1 MTMDTENYY
10 EILGIRPDASD
21 EAVKQAYRELAK
33 NYHPDRNP
41 GDRDAELRF
50 KMIGTAYE
58 ALKDADRRQ
67 SYNEYLAFNRGQ
79 KENQRRQWGRLVA
92 VTALLLIGPVAV
104 VYGVFLSGGLPWLND
119 GVSISLREGASQTGP
134 SPGSTAT
141 EASEP
146 ELARTEPEEPPV
158 QDVPLKDDSPPAPEA
173 DRAVASAEDPVAE
186 VARSRSERQ
195 ASAEAPAREPDVSTI
210 SADEGREATDIA
222 TDEAANGRPPVAQS
236 EIAEQA
242 APSDTRD
249 NADPAYTN
257 AIPHT
262 SPNAERDIAV
272 ADGTQP
278 ETAPVKQALP
288 DTTVNTVQTV
298 ESSARASARLLAD
311 LKEPD
316 GAVTQDAALTETAET
331 ESDAPATS
339 EADGLPPLPVRR
351 VVSRIPIPPRPAPR
365 ARPFA
370 DCRSCPLMSPR
381 SSSAALE
388 GHSDFAVSRSE
399 ISLSQWNVCVN
410 DGFCSPYPRQ
420 MNDPEAPVTGLSKAE
435 VQAYAEWLTV
445 VTGESYRIVRALH
458 VGNTTAGA
466 AQEGR
471 EGCERGLT
479 DFDWLEEGPS
489 SGCSPAS
496 TDQTASET
504 DQGFRVARRMGSDG

>member
-1 MTMDTENYY
+1 MTMDAENYY

-50 KMIGTAYE
+50 KLIGTAYE

-79 KENQRRQWGRLVA
+79 KEDQRRQWGRLVA
-92 VTALLLIGPVAV
+92 VTALLLIGPVVV
-104 VYGVFLSGGLPWLND
+104 VYGVFLSGSLPWLKD
-119 GVSISLREGASQTGP
+119 GVSISLGERATQTEPSSGP
-134 SPGSTAT
+134 AVTD
-141 EASEP
+141 ASEP
-146 ELARTEPEEPPV
+146 ELARTEPEEPVEDAPA
-158 QDVPLKDDSPPAPEA
+158 KDDRPETSDA
-173 DRAVASAEDPVAE
+173 DNTVASVEESAAEIAQ
-186 VARSRSERQ
+186 SSSEGQ
-195 ASAEAPAREPDVSTI
+195 ASAEP
-210 SADEGREATDIA
+210 SALEQETSPINAETADDATEIA
-222 TDEAANGRPPVAQS
+222 MDEAANGLPPVAQS

-242 APSDTRD
+242 APPETQEETG
-249 NADPAYTN
+249 PAYTN
-257 AIPHT
+257 AIPHA
-262 SPNAERDIAV
+262 SGDAERDLAA
-272 ADGTQP
+272 ADITQR
-278 ETAPVKQALP
+278 ETAPVMQPLP

-298 ESSARASARLLAD
+298 ESSARASARLLSD
-311 LKEPD
+311 LKEPE
-316 GAVTQDAALTETAET
+316 GAITQEAALTEDGDSEGDAAATA
-331 ESDAPATS
+331 

-351 VVSRIPIPPRPAPR
+351 VASRIPLPPRPTVR

-381 SSSAALE
+381 TSSAARD
-388 GHSDFAVSRSE
+388 GHSDFAVSLSE

-445 VTGESYRIVRALH
+445 VTGESYRIVRALDL
-458 VGNTTAGA
+458 GNATTGA

-471 EGCERGLT
+471 EACERGLT

-489 SGCSPAS
+489 SSCSPAS

-504 DQGFRVARRMGSDG
+504 DLGFRVARRMGSDG